1 MKNIKL
7 QIIKEVLSFTFL
19 VLLVLGFC
27 QISLADEKFVQNI
40 HIKGNTLI
48 DPYMLEEHF
57 NLGNGLIM
65 TPHIMDLASSE
76 LKSIYRYYGHP
87 DIDSYGIKML
97 NKSTLIL
104 KVNEKREYR
113 YGAARAKLA
122 IDNLDWN
129 FNMKT
134 KKETKEEMI
143 RSLVKGYKKIKLNDE
158 IVNDYL
164 IKNQRARIEEIESA
178 KKKLMREKI
187 AKAIIGFKE
196 INIAK
201 DKDQAEKVKKMRE
214 RIQLLGKKKELANQ
228 ASQIIEYGEITPVER
243 NP

>member
-1 MKNIKL
+1 M
-7 QIIKEVLSFTFL
+7 
-19 VLLVLGFC
+19 
-27 QISLADEKFVQNI
+27 
-40 HIKGNTLI
+40 
-48 DPYMLEEHF
+48 
-57 NLGNGLIM
+57 
-65 TPHIMDLASSE
+65 
-76 LKSIYRYYGHP
+76 
-87 DIDSYGIKML
+87 
-97 NKSTLIL
+97 
-104 KVNEKREYR
+104 
-113 YGAARAKLA
+113 
-122 IDNLDWN
+122 
-129 FNMKT
+129 
-134 KKETKEEMI
+134 
-143 RSLVKGYKKIKLNDE
+143 
-158 IVNDYL
+158 